1 MPQYVPGMYETQI
14 LAARALR
21 DLLNKPDRND
31 WNELL
36 ALVRAL
42 QNAIATGNPVTRK
55 DRAGVAKYLRRLGW
69 NEAAIGAATTA
80 WPSRSRRRRA

>member
-1 MPQYVPGMYETQI
+1 MYETQI

-21 DLLNKPDRND
+21 DLLDNPDRGPPARPGD

-36 ALVRAL
+36 ASVRAL
-42 QNAIATGNPVTRK
+42 QNAIAPGKPVTRK

-69 NEAAIGAATTA
+69 NEAAIGAATAA

>member
-1 MPQYVPGMYETQI
+1 MYETQI

-21 DLLNKPDRND
+21 DLLDHPDRND

-36 ALVRAL
+36 ASVRVL
-42 QNAIATGNPVTRK
+42 QNAIATGKPLTRK

-69 NEAAIGAATTA
+69 NEAAIGAATAA
-80 WPSRSRRRRA
+80 WSSAVEAAEGVVSVVA

>member
-1 MPQYVPGMYETQI
+1 MYETQI

-21 DLLNKPDRND
+21 DLLDNPDRND
-31 WNELL
+31 RNELL
-36 ALVRAL
+36 ALVRVL

-55 DRAGVAKYLRRLGW
+55 DHPGIAKYLRGLGW
-69 NEAAIGAATTA
+69 NEAAIGAATAA

>member
-1 MPQYVPGMYETQI
+1 MYETQI

-21 DLLNKPDRND
+21 DLLDKPDRND
-31 WNELL
+31 WNKLL
-36 ALVRAL
+36 ASVRVL
-42 QNAIATGNPVTRK
+42 QNAIATGKPLTRK

-69 NEAAIGAATTA
+69 NEAAIGAATAA

>member
-21 DLLNKPDRND
+21 DLLDKPDRND
-31 WNELL
+31 RNELL
-36 ALVRAL
+36 ASVRVL
-42 QNAIATGNPVTRK
+42 QNAIATGKPVTRK

-69 NEAAIGAATTA
+69 NEAAIGAATAA